1 MKKNLIAEFRDIKFD
16 GIGYRVSC
24 AHVNFINN
32 EEELIEGHE
41 FRLSKGE
48 ITDWGQAC
56 YEFKTKE
63 VIQQIWYNYDCSA
76 ILSPKYFRINEELR
90 ENFNDENLY
99 IDSLEYVENQFR
111 GLLIQNIL
119 LKARAKY
126 SENMTV
132 FGRRLGYSRQKISRI
147 ENYGFYGQYEHNC
160 SQEEVNRIH
169 KALKIK

>member
-1 MKKNLIAEFRDIKFD
+1 MCAAEFRDFEFD

-24 AHVNFINN
+24 AHVNFINS
-32 EEELIEGHE
+32 EEELIEGNE

-56 YEFKTKE
+56 YEFETKE
-63 VIQQIWYNYDCSA
+63 VLQQIWYNDDCSA
-76 ILSPKYFRINEELR
+76 ILSPKYFRIDEELR
-90 ENFNDENLY
+90 DNFNDENLY

-111 GLLIQNIL
+111 GLLIRNIL
-119 LKARAKY
+119 SGVRAKFR
-126 SENMTV
+126 ENMTV

-147 ENYGFYGQYEHNC
+147 ENYGFNGQYEHNS

-169 KALKIK
+169 KVLKIK